1 MSTRRADPIT
11 AAPDEQTRS
20 LLGVVEVL
28 RVALLVWATAVVVID
43 TRGTSDL
50 HAPAAF
56 ALLGVL
62 AGWTAL
68 HGWWLRHDPT
78 RITRVWVVAIDV
90 GLASFTA
97 AADRLVYEGAHPQS
111 LGSAWPLSAAVIAGI
126 VHGPRAGA
134 GTGFV
139 IGGAGA
145 VGTALFRTDGLQ
157 GRWLATLGT
166 IVLMTV
172 SGALAGV
179 VTERLRRA
187 EVVAARAQARED
199 VARRLHD
206 GVLQTLAVVQ
216 RRSTDADLVALA
228 REQELDL
235 RGYIDALEPT
245 AGPDGVAGAAAD
257 GGHGLVDTLRE
268 VTAEAERRHGLRCE
282 LVVVEAPGA
291 LASKVVEA
299 LGGAVRET
307 LTNAA
312 KHGDAER
319 AVVCLDSDGETISCS
334 VLDDGVGFDPA
345 AIDEGIGLRRSVR
358 GRLAEIGGSVEVRSR
373 PGDGCEVTLRLP
385 GGVEQR
391 PRYDRRR

>member
-1 MSTRRADPIT
+1 MSSLDAVSRT
-11 AAPDEQTRS
+11 AVPDEQTRS

-28 RVALLVWATAVVVID
+28 RVALLAWATTVVAID
-43 TRGTSDL
+43 SRGASDL

-56 ALLGVL
+56 AVLGVL
-62 AGWTAL
+62 AGWTAV
-68 HGWWLRHDPT
+68 HSWWLRHDASLAVRP
-78 RITRVWVVAIDV
+78 WVGVVDVAL
-90 GLASFTA
+90 GA
-97 AADRLVYEGAHPQS
+97 AAAGADHLVYDGAHPQS
-111 LGSAWPLSAAVIAGI
+111 LGSAWPLSAAVVAGI
-126 VHGPRAGA
+126 VHGPKLGAGA
-134 GTGFV
+134 GFA

-145 VGTALFRTDGLQ
+145 VGTAVFRADGLD

-216 RRSTDADLVALA
+216 RRSTDPDLVALA

-235 RGYIDALEPT
+235 RGYIDALEP
-245 AGPDGVAGAAAD
+245 PAAD
-257 GGHGLVDTLRE
+257 GAHDLIETLRE
-268 VTAEAERRHGLRCE
+268 VTAEAERRHALRCE
-282 LVVVEAPGA
+282 LVVVEAPRA
-291 LASKVVEA
+291 LSQEVVEA
-299 LGGAVRET
+299 VGGAVRES

-312 KHGDAER
+312 KHGGAER
-319 AVVCLDSDGETISCS
+319 VVLCLDSHGEEISCS
-334 VLDDGVGFDPA
+334 VLDDGRGFDPA
-345 AIDEGIGLRRSVR
+345 TTDEGTGLRRSVR
-358 GRLAEIGGSVEVRSR
+358 GRLDEVGGTVEVRSR

-385 GGVEQR
+385 GGAEQR